1 MNKQRINHME
11 YMLGMEVLKSDVMDQ
26 VISRMEAYDY
36 NQYTAT
42 DVQKALSHDSRT
54 VEDFA
59 ALLSPAAAPF

>member
-36 NQYTAT
+36 NHIQQQMY
-42 DVQKALSHDSRT
+42 KKL
-54 VEDFA
+54 
-59 ALLSPAAAPF
+59 